1 MEDVWRVGE
10 EVGCVEFFLSLFFF
24 LLDFV
29 SGTRTNWSLTPFFI
43 GGLIYVNVLG
53 KPMVIINKLEIAREL
68 LDKRG
73 VNYSDRPRL
82 VLLCEM
88 YVRFFCYRISI

>member
-1 MEDVWRVGE
+1 MGYDP
-10 EVGCVEFFLSLFFF
+10 
-24 LLDFV
+24 
-29 SGTRTNWSLTPFFI
+29 NFFI

-73 VNYSDRPRL
+73 ANYSDRPRL

-88 YVRFFCYRISI
+88 YVQLCGGRISIRELTINIYE